1 VYSYDKLYRIFSSHL
16 EKQSFSNDPK
26 ELYEPIVYSI
36 SQCGKRLRPI
46 FTLMACDL
54 FEGDIEKALPQALA
68 IELLHN
74 FTLIHDDLM
83 DQSPIR
89 HGKETVFKKWNP
101 KLAILAGD
109 ALFVLAYNYTLESE
123 VYQLPEILK
132 IFNKTA
138 LQACEGQQL
147 DLNFEQR
154 KNVSLD
160 DYLEMIRL
168 KTAVLFGASLKIG
181 ALIAGASD
189 KNMQLIYDFGINVG
203 MGFQLKDDLLDL
215 YGNEEVFGKKTGQD
229 ILENK
234 KTYLFLNALATA
246 DTQTKGILLDYF
258 HEKELSEEEKIQSF
272 RKIFDELDVEKMTNE
287 AICSYLDKGMKKLDA
302 IELPEERKQPLRDL
316 AQTTMNRKK

>member
-1 VYSYDKLYRIFSSHL
+1 MYTYEELYRLFSSHL
-16 EKQSFSNDPK
+16 EEQSFSNNPK

-46 FTLMACDL
+46 STLMACDM
-54 FEGDIEKALPQALA
+54 FGGDIEKALPQALA

-89 HGKETVFKKWNP
+89 HGKETVYKKWDA
-101 KLAILAGD
+101 KMAILAGD
-109 ALFVLAYNYTLESE
+109 ALFVLAYNYTLRAE
-123 VYQLPEILK
+123 VQKLPAILK

-168 KTAVLFGASLKIG
+168 KTAVLFGASLKLG
-181 ALIAGASD
+181 ALVAGASEE
-189 KNMQLIYDFGINVG
+189 NRQLIYDFGINVG

-215 YGNEEVFGKKTGQD
+215 YGDENIFGKRTGQD

-234 KTYLFLNALATA
+234 KTFLFLKALATA
-246 DTQTKGILLDYF
+246 DPKTRDILMDYF
-258 HEKELSEEEKIQSF
+258 HEKKLSSEEKIRTF
-272 RKIFDELDVEKMTNE
+272 KEIFDDLDIEKLAND
-287 AICSYLDKGMKKLDA
+287 AISEYLDKGMKKLNEIA
-302 IELPEERKQPLRDL
+302 LPEERKQPLRL
-316 AQTTMNRKK
+316 LTQSMMSREK